1 MGQWR
6 QLSQMTTEGVSSC
19 TVYES
24 TFYSST
30 RAHIID
36 FMQAQYMYFK
46 CHVAVPDQQKRC
58 YTDKHCSHP
67 VSMTIGVNQQ
77 RKSRGDKIQGASP
90 ALQKVG
96 RNVPLSTHGCTPMSM
111 TAHTGFKNT
120 VNYCYLLS

>member
-30 RAHIID
+30 RARIID

-46 CHVAVPDQQKRC
+46 CHVAVPDQ
-58 YTDKHCSHP
+58 
-67 VSMTIGVNQQ
+67 
-77 RKSRGDKIQGASP
+77 
-90 ALQKVG
+90 KVG
-96 RNVPLSTHGCTPMSM
+96 INVPLSTHGCTPMSM